1 MNPFGKAGPSSEQTP
16 DSREYARS
24 ENAAW
29 NITGYLLGGPIAW
42 GGIGWLIDRQ
52 LGTEV
57 FVPIGLVLGM
67 GLAIYIIWV
76 RYGRS

>member
-1 MNPFGKAGPSSEQTP
+1 MSQNADGEAGEGKREQ
-16 DSREYARS
+16 ARS
-24 ENAAW
+24 ESDAW

-42 GGIGWLIDRQ
+42 GGIGWLLDRW

-57 FVPIGLVLGM
+57 FLPVGLVM
-67 GLAIYIIWV
+67 GLGLGLYIVWV